1 MSNPLAYLED
11 MLRPNCRLSV
21 TLLVAWG
28 IVMASTMGCSIQK
41 RTHLPGFH
49 VEHRSRP
56 TAKPAANLA
65 HPKDIN
71 RQTAEEPM
79 QETLVLTSSPAG
91 DLVALE
97 TAEGRAVAGWT
108 MNELETTVATTIAP
122 PDRHPILMH
131 PPGMHTSSSEHLS
144 PEIDLDEARAA
155 AGQEARMSFA
165 LGILVPL
172 VGLPTASFSLLG
184 WIVFGLG
191 GLVFILS
198 GFEFNR
204 IAENDA
210 KLASWF
216 ETRRRPTIWKKVLLI
231 ALAASIFS
239 WLVVGALFLLLW

>member
-79 QETLVLTSSPAG
+79 RETLVLTSSPAE

-108 MNELETTVATTIAP
+108 MNELETTVATTIAR

-131 PPGMHTSSSEHLS
+131 PPGMHTSSSEHWS
-144 PEIDLDEARAA
+144 PEIDLVEARAA
-155 AGQEARMSFA
+155 AWQEARMSFA
-165 LGILVPL
+165 LGILVVLLLFPFGL
-172 VGLPTASFSLLG
+172 VGLG
-184 WIVFGLG
+184 
-191 GLVFILS
+191 FIYS
-198 GFEFNR
+198 GFKLNR
-204 IAENDA
+204 IAEDDA
-210 KLASWF
+210 KLASWY
-216 ETRRRPTIWKKVLLI
+216 EKRRRPTIWKKALLI
-231 ALAASIFS
+231 ALAVS
-239 WLVVGALFLLLW
+239 LFLVLVWAISFVLLF